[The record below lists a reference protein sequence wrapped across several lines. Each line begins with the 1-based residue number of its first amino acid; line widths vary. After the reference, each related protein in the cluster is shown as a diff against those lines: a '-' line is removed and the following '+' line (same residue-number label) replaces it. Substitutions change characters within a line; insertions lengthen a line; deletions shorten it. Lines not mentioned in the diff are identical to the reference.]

1 MTGASSGIGAAT
13 AKALADE
20 GALLA
25 VLARRQQPLV
35 AMERELGAIPLVGD
49 VTDEESVAALVDE
62 AATRLGGLDVL
73 VNAAGIMRPGDIG
86 DTGPQD
92 WREMFEVNVLGLLAV
107 TRAAIPHLQASG
119 AGATIVNVSSM
130 SGRRVPSATVGV
142 YAATKHAVHALSEG
156 LRQELAP
163 HGVRVTVISPGFV
176 NTEIFAGAAGE
187 TGQRY
192 RQRAAQGIDPR
203 DVAAAIVH
211 AVAAPPNVTTVEVA
225 MVPNG
230 Q

>member
-13 AKALADE
+13 AQALAGE

-35 AMERELGAIPLVGD
+35 AMEREFGAIPLVGD
-49 VTDEESVAALVDE
+49 VTEEGVAALVDE
-62 AATRLGGLDVL
+62 AAARLGGLDVL

-107 TRAAIPHLQASG
+107 TRAAMPHLQACG

-130 SGRRVPSATVGV
+130 SGRRVPSTTAAV

-156 LRQELAP
+156 LREELAP

-176 NTEIFAGAAGE
+176 NTEIFGGAAGE
-187 TGQRY
+187 TGQQY

-211 AVAAPPNVTTVEVA
+211 AVAAPPSVTTVEVA